1 MTGVIIAAVVFA
13 LGAWLAI
20 TAIFPAVRPLG
31 DALARLHQPT
41 PTATGGRVGFG
52 WTALTTTIT
61 RRTQRVAGLDADL
74 AVTATSP
81 EAFATQIAVAT
92 LVGFLAGPLAALL
105 ATLATGTVSWAFPT
119 VVLATGGVVGGVVP
133 FWLLRARAGRA
144 RRDLRHAL
152 GAWLDIVV
160 LLIAS
165 GIGHESAMTDAARA
179 GEGPAFRELRRAVT
193 EAGFGANLW
202 DVLDRTGERLA
213 VVELRE
219 LAAVAQLASTSGAS
233 IRDSLITKARSLR
246 GHLLADQ
253 EATAAARG
261 RMMFAPIVLIGF
273 AFITYLVYPL
283 LTNIHLPT

>member
-92 LVGFLAGPLAALL
+92 LVGVLAGPLAALL
-105 ATLATGTVSWAFPT
+105 AT
-119 VVLATGGVVGGVVP
+119 LATGGVVGGVVP

-179 GEGPAFRELRRAVT
+179 GDGPAFRELRRAVT